1 MPVGPSCRSDPV
13 AGREH
18 LPVCHD
24 GRVAAKR
31 RPTGDEVIDVPAPRP
46 AEIRQLPGG
55 RLPLAHMLP
64 RPCTWVLAGGGAHG
78 AVQLGALQALAETDA
93 TPQSLLGTSAGALTG
108 AVYAEDP
115 VAGPSRLS
123 YVWANLGLGDVVTDG
138 WWGLVR
144 PTSLTKPSLAD
155 SSGERAS
162 LEAILSA
169 RDFSELQVPFGAV
182 ATDITSGEPKVL
194 ETGAIIPALLA
205 SSAIPGVLPPV
216 EIDGRWYMDG
226 LASANMPAS
235 IAYRRGAASIIALD
249 TSSPVISAA
258 ASTRSAATAIPQLVP
273 MLNAMMSKE
282 QRVSSLGAAA
292 AHVPVLY
299 LPTPAGLSG
308 ALSFTA
314 SLDVA
319 RQSYVLAS
327 EFLIDLFRH
336 YGDGALAPGLYARP
350 DAFAPI
356 SARMSAV
363 LRPVP
368 AAGASTST
376 DEGGTEGPSA
386 QENQSKLTTQSNH
399 QPVVAGS

>member
-1 MPVGPSCRSDPV
+1 MQ
-13 AGREH
+13 
-18 LPVCHD
+18 VCHD
-24 GRVAAKR
+24 GYVAYKR
-31 RPTGDEVIDVPAPRP
+31 RPADDEVIDVPAPRP
-46 AEIRQLPGG
+46 TAIRQLPGG
-55 RLPLAHMLP
+55 RLPLSHMLP
-64 RPCTWVLAGGGAHG
+64 KPCTWVLAGGGAHG
-78 AVQLGALQALAETDA
+78 AVQLGSLQALAETDA

-138 WWGLVR
+138 WWGLLR

-155 SSGERAS
+155 SAGERTS
-162 LEAILSA
+162 IEAILSA
-169 RDFSELQVPFGAV
+169 RDFHELQVPFGAV
-182 ATDITSGEPKVL
+182 ATDITTGEPKVL

-235 IAYRRGAASIIALD
+235 IAYRRGAASIVALD
-249 TSSPVISAA
+249 TSAPVLAPA
-258 ASTRSAATAIPQLVP
+258 GARSAATAIPQLVP

-292 AHVPVLY
+292 AHVPVVY
-299 LPTPAGLSG
+299 VPTPVGLSG

-319 RQSYVLAS
+319 KQSYVLAQD
-327 EFLIDLFRH
+327 FLIDLFH
-336 YGDGALAPGLYARP
+336 TYGDGPLKPGLYARP
-350 DAFAPI
+350 DAFSPI
-356 SARMSAV
+356 SARMAAV
-363 LRPVP
+363 LQPVP
-368 AAGASTST
+368 SADGPASETAAASH
-376 DEGGTEGPSA
+376 DEQTKPSA
-386 QENQSKLTTQSNH
+386 TITHSNH
-399 QPVVAGS
+399 KLVVSDQ